1 MSSNIPQV
9 RRNIQFILDHVDL
22 SNEQIRSILARTEP
36 LTHREKHKPTKAEP
50 SSRKMTYDLAS
61 QILDDLAQDPSL
73 STKELAEKYNVNA
86 GRISEC
92 IKRYG
97 H

>member
-9 RRNIQFILDHVDL
+9 RRNIQFILDNAEL
-22 SNEQIRSILARTEP
+22 NNEQIRSILARTEP
-36 LTHREKHKPTKAEP
+36 LTHREKHKTEKAEP
-50 SSRKMTYDLAS
+50 SSRKMTRDLAS

-73 STKELAEKYNVNA
+73 STKKLAEKYNVNA

>member
-9 RRNIQFILDHVDL
+9 RRNIQFILDNVEL

-36 LTHREKHKPTKAEP
+36 LTHREKHKREKAEP

-92 IKRYG
+92 IQRYG

>member
-1 MSSNIPQV
+1 MSNIPQV
-9 RRNIQFILDHVDL
+9 RRNIQYILNDAEL
-22 SNEQIRSILARTEP
+22 SIEQIRSILTRTEP
-36 LTHREKHKPTKAEP
+36 LTYRKKHKTEKAEP
-50 SSRKMTYDLAS
+50 SSRKMTYNLAS

-92 IKRYG
+92 IQRYG